1 MQTQSVDDKGCH
13 RIVIV
18 GGGAGGL
25 ELATLLGDSLGKRG
39 QAHITLIDKN
49 RTHIWKPMLH
59 EIASGSMD
67 YTLHEIDYLAQA
79 HWHHFHYRIGAMT
92 HIDRQQKL
100 VFIDAHTDEEGQTV
114 TTQRSFPYDTLVV
127 AIGSRT
133 HDFNIP
139 GVAEHAI
146 QLDTA
151 EQAERFHRKLV
162 NAFIRANAQAEP
174 LHPGQL
180 QVAIIGAGATG
191 VELSAELHKSVRA
204 LVAYGL
210 DKLNAD
216 RDVQLILIEAAP
228 RVLPALPERVAA
240 EAQRILSKLE
250 VTVHTNARV
259 SAVTPEGVNL
269 ASGDFIPA
277 ELVVWAAGIRSFVC
291 LQHMDGLEINGLNQL
306 LVKPTLQSTLD
317 DNVFA
322 FGDCAAA
329 QWQGQPEGTLIP
341 PRAQAAHQQAVHL
354 AKQIRKRLE
363 GKELSPFQYQDFG
376 SLVSLGEN
384 WAVGGLMGNLAKGTL
399 FVEGYVARFMYNML
413 YKKHQ
418 LGLHGFWKVAL
429 ETVAGILRRSTT
441 PRIKLH

>member
-1 MQTQSVDDKGCH
+1 
-13 RIVIV
+13 
-18 GGGAGGL
+18 
-25 ELATLLGDSLGKRG
+25 
-39 QAHITLIDKN
+39 
-49 RTHIWKPMLH
+49 MLH

-67 YTLHEIDYLAQA
+67 YTMHEIDYLAQA
-79 HWHHFHYRIGAMT
+79 HWHHFRYRIGAMT
-92 HIDRQQKL
+92 GVDRANKR
-100 VFIDAHTDEEGQTV
+100 VFVEAHVDEDGQTV
-114 TTQRSFPYDTLVV
+114 TQQRSFPYDTLVV

-162 NAFIRANAQAEP
+162 NAFIRAHAQTQERK
-174 LHPGQL
+174 PGQL

-191 VELSAELHKSVRA
+191 VELSAELHKSVRT

-210 DKLNAD
+210 ERIDAD
-216 RDVQLILIEAAP
+216 RDVTLNLIEAAP
-228 RVLPALPERVAA
+228 RILPALPERIAN
-240 EAQRILSKLE
+240 EAMRILQGLD
-250 VTVHTNARV
+250 VNIRTNARV
-259 SAVTPEGVNL
+259 SAVKADGVQL
-269 ASGDFIPA
+269 DSGEFISA

-291 LQHMDGLEINGLNQL
+291 LQNMDNLAINNINQL
-306 LVKPTLQSTLD
+306 LVKPTLQTTID

-329 QWQGQPEGTLIP
+329 PWLGKEAGTLIP
-341 PRAQAAHQQAVHL
+341 PRAQAAHQQAQHL
-354 AKQIRKRLE
+354 AKQLRHHIE
-363 GKELSPFQYQDFG
+363 GRSLQDFHYQDFG
-376 SLVSLGEN
+376 SLISLGEN
-384 WAVGGLMGNLAKGTL
+384 WAAGGLMGSIASGTL
-399 FVEGYVARFMYNML
+399 FVEGYIARFMYNML

-429 ETVAGILRRSTT
+429 DTVSGFIRRRTT

>member
-1 MQTQSVDDKGCH
+1 MHTSIPDGEGLH

-25 ELATLLGDSLGKRG
+25 ELATLLGQSLGKRKR
-39 QAHITLIDKN
+39 AHITLIDKN

-67 YTLHEIDYLAQA
+67 YTMHEIDYLAQA
-79 HWHHFHYRIGAMT
+79 HWHHFRYRIGAMT
-92 HIDRQQKL
+92 GVDRTNKR
-100 VFIDAHTDEEGQTV
+100 VFVEAHVDEDGQTV
-114 TTQRSFPYDTLVV
+114 TQQRSFPYDTLVV

-162 NAFIRANAQAEP
+162 NAFIRAHAQTQERK
-174 LHPGQL
+174 PGQL

-191 VELSAELHKSVRA
+191 VELAAELHKSVRT

-210 DKLNAD
+210 ERIDAD
-216 RDVQLILIEAAP
+216 RDVTLNLIEAAP
-228 RVLPALPERVAA
+228 RILPALPERIAN
-240 EAQRILSKLE
+240 EAMRILQGLD
-250 VTVHTNARV
+250 VNIRTNARV
-259 SAVTPEGVNL
+259 SAVKADGVQL
-269 ASGDFIPA
+269 DSGEFISA

-291 LQHMDGLEINGLNQL
+291 LQNMDNLAINNINQL
-306 LVKPTLQSTLD
+306 LVKPTLQTTID

-329 QWQGQPEGTLIP
+329 PWLGKEEGTLIP
-341 PRAQAAHQQAVHL
+341 PRAQAAHQQAQHL
-354 AKQIRKRLE
+354 AKQLRHHIE
-363 GKELSPFQYQDFG
+363 GRSLQDFHYQDFG
-376 SLVSLGEN
+376 SLISLGEN
-384 WAVGGLMGNLAKGTL
+384 WAAGGLMGSIASGTL
-399 FVEGYVARFMYNML
+399 FVEGYIARFMYNML

-429 ETVAGILRRSTT
+429 DTVSGFIRRRTT

>member
-1 MQTQSVDDKGCH
+1 MHTSIPDGEGLH

-25 ELATLLGDSLGKRG
+25 ELATLLGQSLGKRKR
-39 QAHITLIDKN
+39 AHITLIDKN

-67 YTLHEIDYLAQA
+67 YTMHEIDYLAQA
-79 HWHHFHYRIGAMT
+79 HWHHFRYRIGAMT
-92 HIDRQQKL
+92 GVDRANKR
-100 VFIDAHTDEEGQTV
+100 VFVEAHVDEDGQTV
-114 TTQRSFPYDTLVV
+114 TQQRSFPYDTLVV

-162 NAFIRANAQAEP
+162 NAFIRAHAQTQERK
-174 LHPGQL
+174 PGQL

-191 VELSAELHKSVRA
+191 VELSAELHKSVRT

-210 DKLNAD
+210 ERIDAD
-216 RDVQLILIEAAP
+216 RDVTLNLIEAAP
-228 RVLPALPERVAA
+228 RILPALPERIAN
-240 EAQRILSKLE
+240 EAMRILQGLD
-250 VTVHTNARV
+250 VNIRTNARV
-259 SAVTPEGVNL
+259 SAVKADGVQL
-269 ASGDFIPA
+269 DSGEFISA

-291 LQHMDGLEINGLNQL
+291 LQNMDNLAINNINQL
-306 LVKPTLQSTLD
+306 LVKPTLQTTID

-329 QWQGQPEGTLIP
+329 PWLGKEEGTLIP
-341 PRAQAAHQQAVHL
+341 PRAQAAHQQAQHL
-354 AKQIRKRLE
+354 AKQLRHHIE
-363 GKELSPFQYQDFG
+363 GRSLQDFHYQDFG
-376 SLVSLGEN
+376 SLISLGEN
-384 WAVGGLMGNLAKGTL
+384 WAAGGLMGSIASGTL
-399 FVEGYVARFMYNML
+399 FVEGYIARFMYNML

-429 ETVAGILRRSTT
+429 DTVSGFIRRRTT

>member
-1 MQTQSVDDKGCH
+1 MHVHIAEGEGLH

-25 ELATLLGDSLGKRG
+25 ELATLLGKTLGKQQR
-39 QAHITLIDKN
+39 AHITLVDKN

-79 HWHHFHYRIGAMT
+79 RWHHFRYRIGAMT
-92 HIDRQQKL
+92 GVDRSQRL
-100 VFIDAHTDEEGQTV
+100 VFIDAHTDEDGETV
-114 TTQRSFPYDTLVV
+114 TPPRSLPYDTLVV

-162 NAFIRANAQAEP
+162 NAFIRANAQAAP
-174 LHPGQL
+174 LQPGQL

-191 VELSAELHKSVRA
+191 VELAAELHKSVRT
-204 LVAYGL
+204 LVDYGL
-210 DKLNAD
+210 ERLDAD
-216 RDVQLILIEAAP
+216 RDVNLNLIEAAP
-228 RVLPALPERVAA
+228 RILPALPERIAD
-240 EAQRILSKLE
+240 EAMRILQKLE
-250 VTVHTNARV
+250 INVRTDARV
-259 SAVTPEGVNL
+259 AGVKADGVEL
-269 ASGDFIPA
+269 ASGEFIPA

-291 LQHMDGLEINGLNQL
+291 LQNMDNLAINTINQL
-306 LVKPTLQSTLD
+306 LVKPTLQTTLD

-329 QWQGQPEGTLIP
+329 PWLGKAPGTLIP
-341 PRAQAAHQQAVHL
+341 PRAQAAHQQALHL
-354 AKQIRKRLE
+354 AKQLRNRVE
-363 GKELSPFQYQDFG
+363 GKPLQDFHYQDFG
-376 SLVSLGEN
+376 SLISLGEN
-384 WAVGGLMGNLAKGTL
+384 WAAGGLMGNLSKGTL
-399 FVEGYVARFMYNML
+399 FVEGYIARFMYNML

-429 ETVAGILRRSTT
+429 DTVSGFIRRKTT

>member
-1 MQTQSVDDKGCH
+1 MHVHIAEGEGLH

-25 ELATLLGDSLGKRG
+25 ELATLLGKTLGKQQR
-39 QAHITLIDKN
+39 AHITLVDKN

-79 HWHHFHYRIGAMT
+79 RWHHFRYRIGAMT
-92 HIDRQQKL
+92 GVDRSERL
-100 VFIDAHTDEEGQTV
+100 VFIDAHTDEDGITV
-114 TTQRSFPYDTLVV
+114 TPPRSLPYDTLVV

-162 NAFIRANAQAEP
+162 NAFIRANAQAAP
-174 LHPGQL
+174 LQPGQL

-191 VELSAELHKSVRA
+191 VELAAELHKSVRT
-204 LVAYGL
+204 LVDYGL
-210 DKLNAD
+210 ERLDAD
-216 RDVQLILIEAAP
+216 RDVNLNLIEAAP
-228 RVLPALPERVAA
+228 RILPALPERIAD
-240 EAQRILSKLE
+240 EAMRILQKLE
-250 VTVHTNARV
+250 IKVRTDARV
-259 SAVTPEGVNL
+259 AGVKADGVEL
-269 ASGDFIPA
+269 ASGEFIPA

-291 LQHMDGLEINGLNQL
+291 LQHMDNLAINTINQL
-306 LVKPTLQSTLD
+306 LVKPTLQTTLD

-329 QWQGQPEGTLIP
+329 PWLGKASGTLIP
-341 PRAQAAHQQAVHL
+341 PRAQAAHQQALHL
-354 AKQIRKRLE
+354 AKQLRNRVE
-363 GKELSPFQYQDFG
+363 GKQLQDFHYQDFG
-376 SLVSLGEN
+376 SLISLGEN
-384 WAVGGLMGNLAKGTL
+384 WAAGGLMGNLSKGTL
-399 FVEGYVARFMYNML
+399 FVEGYIARFMYNML

-429 ETVAGILRRSTT
+429 DTVSGFIRRKTT

>member
-1 MQTQSVDDKGCH
+1 MHTSIPDGEGLH

-25 ELATLLGDSLGKRG
+25 ELATLLGQSLGKRKR
-39 QAHITLIDKN
+39 AHITLIDKN

-67 YTLHEIDYLAQA
+67 YTMHEIDYLAQA
-79 HWHHFHYRIGAMT
+79 HWHHFRYRIGAMT
-92 HIDRQQKL
+92 GVDRTNKR
-100 VFIDAHTDEEGQTV
+100 VFVEAHVDEDGQTV
-114 TTQRSFPYDTLVV
+114 TQQRSFPYDTLVV

-162 NAFIRANAQAEP
+162 NAFIRAHAQTQERK
-174 LHPGQL
+174 PGQL

-191 VELSAELHKSVRA
+191 VELSAELHKSVRT

-210 DKLNAD
+210 ERIDAD
-216 RDVQLILIEAAP
+216 RDVTLNLIEAAP
-228 RVLPALPERVAA
+228 RILPALPERIAN
-240 EAQRILSKLE
+240 EAMRILQGLD
-250 VTVHTNARV
+250 VNIRTNARV
-259 SAVTPEGVNL
+259 SAVKADGVQL
-269 ASGDFIPA
+269 DSGEFISA

-291 LQHMDGLEINGLNQL
+291 LQNMDNLAINNINQL
-306 LVKPTLQSTLD
+306 LVKSTLQTTID

-329 QWQGQPEGTLIP
+329 PWLGKEEGTLIP
-341 PRAQAAHQQAVHL
+341 PRAQAAHQQAQHL
-354 AKQIRKRLE
+354 AKQLRHHIE
-363 GKELSPFQYQDFG
+363 GRSLQDFHYQDFG
-376 SLVSLGEN
+376 SLISLGEN
-384 WAVGGLMGNLAKGTL
+384 WAAGGLMGSIASGTL
-399 FVEGYVARFMYNML
+399 FVEGYIARFMYNML

-429 ETVAGILRRSTT
+429 DTVSGFIRRRTT

>member
-1 MQTQSVDDKGCH
+1 MHTSIPDGEGLH

-25 ELATLLGDSLGKRG
+25 ELATLLGQSLGKRKR
-39 QAHITLIDKN
+39 AHITLIDKN

-67 YTLHEIDYLAQA
+67 YTMHEIDYLAQA
-79 HWHHFHYRIGAMT
+79 HWHHFRYRIGAMT
-92 HIDRQQKL
+92 GVDRANKR
-100 VFIDAHTDEEGQTV
+100 VFVEAHVDEDGQTV
-114 TTQRSFPYDTLVV
+114 TQQRSFPYDTLVV

-162 NAFIRANAQAEP
+162 NAFIRAHAQTQERK
-174 LHPGQL
+174 PGQL

-191 VELSAELHKSVRA
+191 VELSAELHKSVRT

-210 DKLNAD
+210 ERIDAD
-216 RDVQLILIEAAP
+216 RDVTLNLIEAAP
-228 RVLPALPERVAA
+228 RILPALPERIAN
-240 EAQRILSKLE
+240 EAMRILQGLD
-250 VTVHTNARV
+250 VNIRTNARV
-259 SAVTPEGVNL
+259 SAVKADGVQL
-269 ASGDFIPA
+269 DSGEFISA

-291 LQHMDGLEINGLNQL
+291 LQNMDNLAINNINQL
-306 LVKPTLQSTLD
+306 LVKPTLQTTID

-329 QWQGQPEGTLIP
+329 PWLGKEEGTLIP
-341 PRAQAAHQQAVHL
+341 PRAQAAHQQAQHL
-354 AKQIRKRLE
+354 AKQLRHHIE
-363 GKELSPFQYQDFG
+363 GRSLQDFHYQDFG
-376 SLVSLGEN
+376 SLISLGEN
-384 WAVGGLMGNLAKGTL
+384 WAAGGLMGSIASGTL
-399 FVEGYVARFMYNML
+399 FVEGYIARFMYNML

-418 LGLHGFWKVAL
+418 LGIHGFWKVAL
-429 ETVAGILRRSTT
+429 DTVSGFIRRRTT

>member
-1 MQTQSVDDKGCH
+1 MHTSIPDGEGLH

-25 ELATLLGDSLGKRG
+25 ELATLLGQSLGKRKR
-39 QAHITLIDKN
+39 AHITLIDKN

-67 YTLHEIDYLAQA
+67 YTMHEIDYLAQA
-79 HWHHFHYRIGAMT
+79 HWHHFRYRIGAMT
-92 HIDRQQKL
+92 GVDRANKR
-100 VFIDAHTDEEGQTV
+100 VFVEAHVDEDGQTV
-114 TTQRSFPYDTLVV
+114 TQQRSFPYDTLVV

-162 NAFIRANAQAEP
+162 NAFIRAHAQTQERK
-174 LHPGQL
+174 LGQL

-191 VELSAELHKSVRA
+191 VELSAELHKSVRT

-210 DKLNAD
+210 ERIDAD
-216 RDVQLILIEAAP
+216 RDVTLNLIEAAP
-228 RVLPALPERVAA
+228 RILPALPERIAN
-240 EAQRILSKLE
+240 EAMRILQGLD
-250 VTVHTNARV
+250 VNIRTNARV
-259 SAVTPEGVNL
+259 SAVKADGVQL
-269 ASGDFIPA
+269 DSGEFISA

-291 LQHMDGLEINGLNQL
+291 LQNMDNLAINNINQL
-306 LVKPTLQSTLD
+306 LVKPTLQTTID

-329 QWQGQPEGTLIP
+329 PWLGKEAGTLIP
-341 PRAQAAHQQAVHL
+341 PRAQAAHQQAQHL
-354 AKQIRKRLE
+354 AKQLRHHIE
-363 GKELSPFQYQDFG
+363 GRSLQDFHYQDFG
-376 SLVSLGEN
+376 SLISLGEN
-384 WAVGGLMGNLAKGTL
+384 WAAGGLMGSIASGTL
-399 FVEGYVARFMYNML
+399 FVEGYIARFMYNML

-429 ETVAGILRRSTT
+429 DTVSGFIRRRTT

>member
-1 MQTQSVDDKGCH
+1 MHVHIAEGEGLH

-25 ELATLLGDSLGKRG
+25 ELATLLGKTLGKQQR
-39 QAHITLIDKN
+39 AHITLVDKN

-79 HWHHFHYRIGAMT
+79 RWHHFRYRIGAMT
-92 HIDRQQKL
+92 GVDRSQRL
-100 VFIDAHTDEEGQTV
+100 VFIDAHTDEDGETV
-114 TTQRSFPYDTLVV
+114 TPPRSLPYDTLVV

-133 HDFNIP
+133 HDFAIP

-162 NAFIRANAQAEP
+162 NAFIRANAQAAP
-174 LHPGQL
+174 LQPGQL

-191 VELSAELHKSVRA
+191 VELAAELHKSVRT
-204 LVAYGL
+204 LVDYGL
-210 DKLNAD
+210 ERLDAD
-216 RDVQLILIEAAP
+216 RDVNLNLIEAAP
-228 RVLPALPERVAA
+228 RILPALPERIAD
-240 EAQRILSKLE
+240 EAMRILQKLE
-250 VTVHTNARV
+250 IKVRTDARV
-259 SAVTPEGVNL
+259 SGVKTDGVEL
-269 ASGDFIPA
+269 ASGEFIPA

-291 LQHMDGLEINGLNQL
+291 LQHMDNLAINNINQL
-306 LVKPTLQSTLD
+306 LVKPTLQTTLD

-329 QWQGQPEGTLIP
+329 PWLGKEPGTLIP
-341 PRAQAAHQQAVHL
+341 PRAQAAHQQALHL
-354 AKQIRKRLE
+354 AKQLRHRLD
-363 GKELSPFQYQDFG
+363 GKPLQDFHYQDFG
-376 SLVSLGEN
+376 SLISLGEN
-384 WAVGGLMGNLAKGTL
+384 WAAGGLMGNLSKGTL
-399 FVEGYVARFMYNML
+399 FVEGYIARFMYNML

-429 ETVAGILRRSTT
+429 DTVSGFIRRKTT

>member
-1 MQTQSVDDKGCH
+1 MQTQTPDGTGMH

-25 ELATLLGDSLGKRG
+25 ELATLLGDSLGKRK

-49 RTHIWKPMLH
+49 LTHIWKPMLH

-67 YTLHEIDYLAQA
+67 YTLHQVDYLAQA
-79 HWHHFHYRIGAMT
+79 RNHHFRYRIGAMSGV
-92 HIDRQQKL
+92 DRQQKL
-100 VFIDAHTDEEGQTV
+100 VFVDAHNDTEGHTV
-114 TTQRSFPYDTLVV
+114 TQQRSFPYDTLVV

-133 HDFNIP
+133 HDFGIP

-151 EQAERFHRKLV
+151 EQAERFHRRLV
-162 NAFIRANAQAEP
+162 NACIRAHAQEEP

-191 VELSAELHKSVRA
+191 VELAAELHKSIRT
-204 LVAYGL
+204 LVDYGL
-210 DKLNAD
+210 ETINAD
-216 RDVQLILIEAAP
+216 QDVTLNLIEAAP
-228 RVLPALPERVAA
+228 RILSALPERIAG
-240 EAQRILSKLE
+240 EAMRILQKLN
-250 VTVHTNARV
+250 VNVRTNARV
-259 SAVTPEGVNL
+259 SAVLPDGVQL
-269 ASGDFIPA
+269 ASGEFIPA

-291 LQHMDGLEINGLNQL
+291 LQNMDGLETNNINQL
-306 LVKPTLQSTLD
+306 LVKPTLQTTLD
-317 DNVFA
+317 DSVFA
-322 FGDCAAA
+322 MGDCAAA
-329 QWQGQPEGTLIP
+329 AWLGKPEGTLVP
-341 PRAQAAHQQAVHL
+341 PRAQAAHQQAIHL
-354 AKQIRKRLE
+354 TKQIHKLLE
-363 GKELSPFQYQDFG
+363 GKPLENFQYQDFG
-376 SLVSLGEN
+376 SLVSLGET

-399 FVEGYVARFMYNML
+399 FVEGYIARFMYNML

-429 ETVAGILRRSTT
+429 DTVDGWIRRSTT

>member
-1 MQTQSVDDKGCH
+1 MHTSIPDGEGLH

-25 ELATLLGDSLGKRG
+25 ELATLLGQSLGKRKR
-39 QAHITLIDKN
+39 AHITLIDKN

-67 YTLHEIDYLAQA
+67 YTMHEIDYLAQA
-79 HWHHFHYRIGAMT
+79 HWHHFRYRIGAMT
-92 HIDRQQKL
+92 GVDRTNKR
-100 VFIDAHTDEEGQTV
+100 VFVEAHVDEDGQTV
-114 TTQRSFPYDTLVV
+114 TQQRSFPYDTLVV

-162 NAFIRANAQAEP
+162 NAFIRAHAQTQERK
-174 LHPGQL
+174 PGQL

-191 VELSAELHKSVRA
+191 VELSAELHKSVRT

-210 DKLNAD
+210 ERIDAD
-216 RDVQLILIEAAP
+216 RDVTLNLIEAAP
-228 RVLPALPERVAA
+228 RILPALPERIAN
-240 EAQRILSKLE
+240 EAMRILQGLD
-250 VTVHTNARV
+250 VNIRTNARV
-259 SAVTPEGVNL
+259 SAVKADGVQL
-269 ASGDFIPA
+269 DSGEFISA

-291 LQHMDGLEINGLNQL
+291 LQNMDNLAINNINQL
-306 LVKPTLQSTLD
+306 LVKPTLQTTID

-329 QWQGQPEGTLIP
+329 PWLGKEAGTLIP
-341 PRAQAAHQQAVHL
+341 PRAQAAHQQAQHL
-354 AKQIRKRLE
+354 AKQLRHHIE
-363 GKELSPFQYQDFG
+363 GRSLQDFHYQDFG
-376 SLVSLGEN
+376 SLISLGEN
-384 WAVGGLMGNLAKGTL
+384 WAAGGLMGSIASGTL
-399 FVEGYVARFMYNML
+399 FVEGYIARFMYNML

-429 ETVAGILRRSTT
+429 DTVSGFIRRRTT

>member
-1 MQTQSVDDKGCH
+1 MHVHIAEGEGLH

-25 ELATLLGDSLGKRG
+25 ELATLLGKTLGKQQR
-39 QAHITLIDKN
+39 AHITLVDKN

-79 HWHHFHYRIGAMT
+79 RWHHFRYRIGAMT
-92 HIDRQQKL
+92 GVDRSQRL
-100 VFIDAHTDEEGQTV
+100 VFIDAHTDEDGITV
-114 TTQRSFPYDTLVV
+114 TPPRSLPYDTLVV

-162 NAFIRANAQAEP
+162 NAFIRANAQAAP
-174 LHPGQL
+174 LQPGQL

-191 VELSAELHKSVRA
+191 VELAAELHKSVRT
-204 LVAYGL
+204 LVDYGL
-210 DKLNAD
+210 ERLDAD
-216 RDVQLILIEAAP
+216 RDVNLNLIEAAP
-228 RVLPALPERVAA
+228 RILPALPERIAD
-240 EAQRILSKLE
+240 EAMRILQKLE
-250 VTVHTNARV
+250 INVRTDARV
-259 SAVTPEGVNL
+259 AGVKADGVEL
-269 ASGDFIPA
+269 ASGEFIPA

-291 LQHMDGLEINGLNQL
+291 LQNMDNLAINNINQL
-306 LVKPTLQSTLD
+306 LVKPTLQTTLD

-329 QWQGQPEGTLIP
+329 PWLGKAPGTLIP
-341 PRAQAAHQQAVHL
+341 PRAQAAHQQALHL
-354 AKQIRKRLE
+354 AKQLRNRVE
-363 GKELSPFQYQDFG
+363 GKPLQDFHYQDFG
-376 SLVSLGEN
+376 SLISLGEN
-384 WAVGGLMGNLAKGTL
+384 WAAGGLMGNLSKGTL
-399 FVEGYVARFMYNML
+399 FVEGYIARFMYNML

-429 ETVAGILRRSTT
+429 DTVSGFIRRKTT

>member
-1 MQTQSVDDKGCH
+1 MHTSIPDGEGLH

-25 ELATLLGDSLGKRG
+25 ELATLLGQSLGKRKR
-39 QAHITLIDKN
+39 AHITLIDKN

-67 YTLHEIDYLAQA
+67 YTMHEIDYLAQA
-79 HWHHFHYRIGAMT
+79 HWHHFRYRIGAMT
-92 HIDRQQKL
+92 GVDRTNKR
-100 VFIDAHTDEEGQTV
+100 VFVEAHVDEDGQTV
-114 TTQRSFPYDTLVV
+114 TQQRSFPYDTLVV

-162 NAFIRANAQAEP
+162 NAFIRAHAQTQERK
-174 LHPGQL
+174 PGQL

-191 VELSAELHKSVRA
+191 VELSAELHKSVRT

-210 DKLNAD
+210 ERIDAD
-216 RDVQLILIEAAP
+216 RDVTLNLIEAAP
-228 RVLPALPERVAA
+228 RILPALPERIAN
-240 EAQRILSKLE
+240 EAMRILQGLD
-250 VTVHTNARV
+250 VNIRTNARV
-259 SAVTPEGVNL
+259 SAVKADGVQL
-269 ASGDFIPA
+269 DSGEFISA

-291 LQHMDGLEINGLNQL
+291 LQNMDNLAINNINQL
-306 LVKPTLQSTLD
+306 LVKPTLQTTID

-329 QWQGQPEGTLIP
+329 PWLGKEEGTLIP
-341 PRAQAAHQQAVHL
+341 PRAQAAHQQAQHL
-354 AKQIRKRLE
+354 AKQLRHHIE
-363 GKELSPFQYQDFG
+363 GRSLQDFHYQDFG
-376 SLVSLGEN
+376 SLISLGEN
-384 WAVGGLMGNLAKGTL
+384 WAAGGLMGSIASGTL
-399 FVEGYVARFMYNML
+399 FVEGYIARFMYNML

-429 ETVAGILRRSTT
+429 DTVSGFIRRRTT

>member
-1 MQTQSVDDKGCH
+1 MHTSIPDGEGLH

-25 ELATLLGDSLGKRG
+25 ELATLLGQSLGKRKR
-39 QAHITLIDKN
+39 AHITLIDKN

-67 YTLHEIDYLAQA
+67 YTMHEIDYLAQA
-79 HWHHFHYRIGAMT
+79 HWHHFRYRIGAMT
-92 HIDRQQKL
+92 GVDRTNKR
-100 VFIDAHTDEEGQTV
+100 VFVEAHVDEDGQTV
-114 TTQRSFPYDTLVV
+114 TQQRSFPYDTLVV

-162 NAFIRANAQAEP
+162 NAFIRAHAQTQERK
-174 LHPGQL
+174 PGQL

-191 VELSAELHKSVRA
+191 VELAAELHKSVRT

-210 DKLNAD
+210 ERIDAD
-216 RDVQLILIEAAP
+216 RDVTLNLIEAAP
-228 RVLPALPERVAA
+228 RILPALPERIAN
-240 EAQRILSKLE
+240 EAMRILQGLD
-250 VTVHTNARV
+250 VNIRTNARV
-259 SAVTPEGVNL
+259 SAVKADGVQL
-269 ASGDFIPA
+269 DSGEFISA

-291 LQHMDGLEINGLNQL
+291 LQNMDNLAINNINQL
-306 LVKPTLQSTLD
+306 LVKPTLQTTID

-329 QWQGQPEGTLIP
+329 PWLGKEEGTLIP
-341 PRAQAAHQQAVHL
+341 PRAQAAHQQAQHL
-354 AKQIRKRLE
+354 AKQLRHHIE
-363 GKELSPFQYQDFG
+363 GRSLQNFHYQDFG
-376 SLVSLGEN
+376 SLISLGEN
-384 WAVGGLMGNLAKGTL
+384 WAAGGLMGSIASGTL
-399 FVEGYVARFMYNML
+399 FVEGYIARFMYNML

-429 ETVAGILRRSTT
+429 DTVSGFIRRRTT

>member
-1 MQTQSVDDKGCH
+1 MHTSIPDGEGLH

-25 ELATLLGDSLGKRG
+25 ELATLLGQSLGKRKR
-39 QAHITLIDKN
+39 AHITLIDKN

-67 YTLHEIDYLAQA
+67 YTMHEIDYLAQA
-79 HWHHFHYRIGAMT
+79 HWHHFRYRIGAMT
-92 HIDRQQKL
+92 GVDRANKR
-100 VFIDAHTDEEGQTV
+100 VFVEAHVDEDGQTV
-114 TTQRSFPYDTLVV
+114 TQQRSFPYDTLVV

-162 NAFIRANAQAEP
+162 NAFIRAHAQTQERK
-174 LHPGQL
+174 PGQL

-191 VELSAELHKSVRA
+191 VELSAELHKSVRT

-210 DKLNAD
+210 ERIDAD
-216 RDVQLILIEAAP
+216 RDVTLNLIEAAP
-228 RVLPALPERVAA
+228 RILPALPERIAN
-240 EAQRILSKLE
+240 EAMRILQGLD
-250 VTVHTNARV
+250 VNIRTNARV
-259 SAVTPEGVNL
+259 SAVKADGVQL
-269 ASGDFIPA
+269 DSGEFISA

-291 LQHMDGLEINGLNQL
+291 LQNMDNLAINNINQL
-306 LVKPTLQSTLD
+306 LVKPTLQTTID

-329 QWQGQPEGTLIP
+329 PWLGKEAGTLIP
-341 PRAQAAHQQAVHL
+341 PRAQAAHQQAQHL
-354 AKQIRKRLE
+354 AKQLRHHIE
-363 GKELSPFQYQDFG
+363 GKSLQDFHYQDFG
-376 SLVSLGEN
+376 SLISLGEN
-384 WAVGGLMGNLAKGTL
+384 WAAGGLMGSIASGTL
-399 FVEGYVARFMYNML
+399 FVEGYIARFMYNML

-429 ETVAGILRRSTT
+429 DTVSGFIRRRTT